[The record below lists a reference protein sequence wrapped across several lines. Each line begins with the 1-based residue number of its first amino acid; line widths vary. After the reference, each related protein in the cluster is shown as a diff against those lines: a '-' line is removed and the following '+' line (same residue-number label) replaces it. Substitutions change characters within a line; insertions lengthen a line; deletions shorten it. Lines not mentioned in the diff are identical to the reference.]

1 MLSEDIFN
9 QKIRILFSK
18 LNQPLSIPLNDK
30 ACVFFYLKRE
40 KENVSVSQLRV
51 LFFANFLSKLTGKKY
66 I

>member
-18 LNQPLSIPLNDK
+18 LNQPLSIPLNNK
-30 ACVFFYLKRE
+30 TSVFIYLKRE

-51 LFFANFLSKLTGKKY
+51 LFFANFLSKLTGKK
-66 I
+66 

>member
-30 ACVFFYLKRE
+30 TSVFIYLKRE
-40 KENVSVSQLRV
+40 KETVSVSQLRV

>member
-30 ACVFFYLKRE
+30 TSVFIYLKRE

-51 LFFANFLSKLTGKKY
+51 LFFANFLSKLTGKK
-66 I
+66 

>member
-30 ACVFFYLKRE
+30 TCVFIYLKRE
-40 KENVSVSQLRV
+40 KETVSVSQLRV

>member
-1 MLSEDIFN
+1 MISEDIFN

-30 ACVFFYLKRE
+30 TSVFIYLKRE

-51 LFFANFLSKLTGKKY
+51 LFFANFLSKLTGKK
-66 I
+66 